1 MIDADYRGEVKVLLF
16 NFGDEDF
23 KVEKGER
30 ICQLIIE
37 RIALTKLEEVKELD
51 DSKRGA
57 GGFGSTGT
65 K

>member
-1 MIDADYRGEVKVLLF
+1 MRVLLF

-23 KVEKGER
+23 EVTKGER
-30 ICQLIIE
+30 ICQMIIE
-37 RIALTKLEEVKELD
+37 RIALTKLQEVEKLSD
-51 DSKRGA
+51 TVRGA